1 MTGILV
7 AFVGNSY
14 GNKPVNT
21 VAPVVSGTATVGQTL
36 STTNGTWTAAPAIT
50 SFTYQWQRNS
60 VNISGATSSTY
71 VLVAADIGTQVRCVV
86 TAINPVGSTSANSNA
101 TATVQGVAPTNT
113 VAPVVSGTTT
123 VGQTLSTT
131 NGSWTATPTPTFT
144 YQWQR
149 NNVNISGATSSTY
162 VLVTADYNTNIRCV
176 VTATNPAGIGSANS
190 NSVGPIAGLAP
201 VNTVAPVVSGNA
213 SSGQTLSTT
222 NGTWTGAPTPTFAYQ
237 WQRNTSNISGATS
250 ATYLVVDADIGSTL
264 RCVVTATNA
273 LGSASANSN
282 STATVTRGIGTA
294 YQGGFYAGQISTTAN
309 GVATHNLV
317 VAPKSSG
324 ESASLQYKTTATGTA
339 GTSSDIAGPTNS
351 SNMNNASHPAAQFC
365 EGLSI
370 GGYSDW
376 YLPARDELEVC
387 YYNLKPTDNGN
398 VDTNS
403 DSTINGPNPYSVPT
417 RTGAYVQ
424 GTPAQSPGQTTA
436 TDFQID
442 NSVFPPVIGAQ
453 TFEDTTYWNSTE
465 VSTNNA
471 NAYRNSFLNGTQGN
485 IAKTTTYRV
494 RAVRRVAV

>member
-14 GNKPVNT
+14 GSKPVNT

-50 SFTYQWQRNS
+50 SFTYQWQRDS

-101 TATVQGVAPTNT
+101 TATVQGQAPVNT

-131 NGSWTATPTPTFT
+131 TGTWTGNPTPTFT

-149 NNVNISGATSSTY
+149 NSVNISGATSSSYT
-162 VLVTADYNTNIRCV
+162 LVNADYNTNIRCV
-176 VTATNPAGIGSANS
+176 VTGTNAAGTASANS

-201 VNTVAPVVSGNA
+201 VNTVAPVVSGTA
-213 SSGQTLSTT
+213 ASGQTLSTT

-237 WQRNTSNISGATS
+237 WQRNSVNISGATS

-282 STATVTRGIGTA
+282 FTSVVTVAFGAA
-294 YQGGFYAGQISTTAN
+294 YQGGYFAGQISTTGN

-324 ESASLQYKTTATGTA
+324 ESILLWKTSATPTSGTD
-339 GTSSDIAGPTNS
+339 SVIDGPTNS

-365 EGLSI
+365 EGLTI

-376 YLPARDELEVC
+376 YMPARNELEIC
-387 YYNLKPTDNGN
+387 YYNLKPFNSVNDITSGAN
-398 VDTNS
+398 TNAVPS
-403 DSTINGPNPYSVPT
+403 RPNNY
-417 RTGAYVQ
+417 TGSIPDV
-424 GTPAQSPGQTTA
+424 TTA
-436 TDFQID
+436 VDFQYP
-442 NSVFPPVIGAQ
+442 NSQAFTPFGTGPLYWASTSIGVIASFQGFSNGGQ
-453 TFEDTTYWNSTE
+453 GYTSPDTTPFS
-465 VSTNNA
+465 
-471 NAYRNSFLNGTQGN
+471 
-485 IAKTTTYRV
+485 V